1 MFFPTTHRSGVK
13 KKKKSRPMMD
23 TMRCVSKPEKG
34 GKEYYKKNWG
44 VLQSFQGE

>member
-1 MFFPTTHRSGVK
+1 
-13 KKKKSRPMMD
+13 MD

-44 VLQSFQGE
+44 VLQSFQGEYTTYKFRGI